1 MTSLDTLEGISRT
14 RPGGLGF
21 SMYAE
26 ALLRA
31 GRAEQAE
38 QVVHDGLKRWPRS
51 LTGRILR
58 GKIAIERGDFEL
70 ARASFQAA
78 VDLDGASRAALEG
91 LAESSA
97 RAQYL
102 RQAFEVWGR
111 LAALEPD
118 HPKASAQVRALAQS
132 MDRPTG
138 LDPVNL
144 VREHEDAHS
153 REALSEGATSLPGMS
168 TMTAPAPAFHLD
180 MGDSPSASGFST
192 GRMEAATI
200 PELPGFQPS
209 SAAQAPSA
217 SLLGKVEESSF
228 ATLEMPSFTPG
239 RTIPPPPL
247 ELPTAPPSSHMP
259 HSEYGAAQL
268 PPPVVPGRFPSTQ
281 DRLDAE
287 ATQFLGSQ
295 AAATQSFGRVQG
307 DDIGDRMDALFGETP
322 DAFTP
327 PVAAPQ
333 PTYQQPEPPA
343 SVFQPVETPPT
354 AVDFPVV
361 RPQSDKV
368 TGGDVAGR
376 LDELFGESS
385 APPPPSVAPVPASSQ
400 PIVSGDDIEGRLDD
414 LFAESVIDLT
424 SPNEEPR
431 QAASS
436 DTSTMPREAMMAP
449 SSFSDAADTAAVAR
463 DTTIEAQLPVPKIS
477 RPAESTA
484 ELMALSSVDISSFDV
499 SRSAVTADPRGA
511 TRLTAEDV
519 DSRLDELFASSE
531 FQPDANPA
539 VRRTGFVPRNPSAPQ
554 KDQVTGDDIEGRLD
568 DLFGG
573 DSDFP
578 VGLPT
583 VTFAEEYLRQGH
595 RDKAA
600 SIYRQLLDKDP
611 SNDELRRR
619 LNAIEGQ
626 G

>member
-144 VREHEDAHS
+144 VRDHEDAHS
-153 REALSEGATSLPGMS
+153 REALSEGATALPGMS
-168 TMTAPAPAFHLD
+168 TMAAAVPAFHLD

-192 GRMEAATI
+192 GRMDAATI
-200 PELPGFQPS
+200 PELPGFQPP

-247 ELPTAPPSSHMP
+247 ELPMPPSSHMP
-259 HSEYGAAQL
+259 LSEYGAAQL
-268 PPPVVPGRFPSTQ
+268 PPPVVPGRFPTTQ

-295 AAATQSFGRVQG
+295 GAATQSFGRVQG
-307 DDIGDRMDALFGETP
+307 DDIGARMDALFGETP
-322 DAFTP
+322 TEFPP
-327 PVAAPQ
+327 PVAAPEA
-333 PTYQQPEPPA
+333 TVHQPEPPA
-343 SVFQPVETPPT
+343 SAFQPVETPPT
-354 AVDFPVV
+354 ALDFPVV

-385 APPPPSVAPVPASSQ
+385 APPPSVAPLAATSQ

-414 LFAESVIDLT
+414 LFSESVIDLT
-424 SPNEEPR
+424 SPVSESP
-431 QAASS
+431 QQSVSS
-436 DTSTMPREAMMAP
+436 DTSTMPREAMLAP

-499 SRSAVTADPRGA
+499 SRSAADPRGA

-531 FQPDANPA
+531 FQPEANPS

-554 KDQVTGDDIEGRLD
+554 KDLVTGDDIEGRLD

-600 SIYRQLLDKDP
+600 SIYRQLLEKDP
-611 SNDELRRR
+611 SNEELRRR
-619 LNAIEGQ
+619 LIDIEGQ

>member
-21 SMYAE
+21 SMHAE

-38 QVVHDGLKRWPRS
+38 QVVHDGLSRWPRS

-78 VDLDGASRAALEG
+78 VDLDGACRAALEG
-91 LAESSA
+91 LAESSS

-132 MDRPTG
+132 LDRPTG
-138 LDPVNL
+138 LDPVNM
-144 VREHEDAHS
+144 VRDQEDARS
-153 REALSEGATSLPGMS
+153 REALSEGATSLQGMS
-168 TMTAPAPAFHLD
+168 SMSAPIPAFHLD
-180 MGDSPSASGFST
+180 MGDSPSASGFSS

-209 SAAQAPSA
+209 SVAPPPSA
-217 SLLGKVEESSF
+217 SLLGRVEESSF

-247 ELPTAPPSSHMP
+247 EMPVAPPSSQVP
-259 HSEYGAAQL
+259 ASEFATAQFA
-268 PPPVVPGRFPSTQ
+268 PPVVPGRFPSAQ
-281 DRLDAE
+281 DQMDAE
-287 ATQFLGSQ
+287 ATQFLGSTG
-295 AAATQSFGRVQG
+295 AATQSFGRVQG

-322 DAFTP
+322 TAF
-327 PVAAPQ
+327 A
-333 PTYQQPEPPA
+333 QPEAPVSA
-343 SVFQPVETPPT
+343 FQPAETPPT

-361 RPQSDKV
+361 KPVSDKV
-368 TGGDVAGR
+368 TGKDVAGR

-385 APPPPSVAPVPASSQ
+385 VPAPPSVAPAPMSAQ

-424 SPNEEPR
+424 SPISEAPR
-431 QAASS
+431 QASSS

-449 SSFSDAADTAAVAR
+449 PSFSDAADTAAVAR
-463 DTTIEAQLPVPKIS
+463 DTTIEAQLPVPRTS

-484 ELMALSSVDISSFDV
+484 ELMALSSVDISSFEAT
-499 SRSAVTADPRGA
+499 RSTGDARGA

-531 FQPDANPA
+531 FQTENNQGA
-539 VRRTGFVPRNPSAPQ
+539 RRTGFVPRNPSAAQ
-554 KDQVTGDDIEGRLD
+554 NQVTGDDIEGRLD

-600 SIYRQLLDKDP
+600 SIYRQLLEKDP

-619 LNAIEGQ
+619 LNDIEGQ